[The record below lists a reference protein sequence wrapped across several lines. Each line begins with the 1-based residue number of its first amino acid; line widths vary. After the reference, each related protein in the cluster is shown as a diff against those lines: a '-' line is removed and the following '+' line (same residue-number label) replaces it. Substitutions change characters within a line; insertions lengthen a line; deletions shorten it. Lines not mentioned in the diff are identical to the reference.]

1 MTTLIGEKIKNLR
14 LASDLTQQDL
24 AERAGL
30 NKGFISQLERN
41 LTSISLDSL
50 EDILTALNTTLSEF
64 FSEPPSRQVI
74 FSEDDRRDLEQNGV
88 ENFQL
93 LVPGATNRN
102 MEPALVTLAPGQST
116 QEIEPFSGEEF
127 GYILT
132 GRVMIRLGHQTYRAR
147 KGDSFYF
154 SADRHHQ
161 IKNIGK
167 VTARFLWVTCPP
179 YF

>member
-1 MTTLIGEKIKNLR
+1 LTIRIGEKIKNLR

-30 NKGFISQLERN
+30 TKGFISQLERN
-41 LTSISLDSL
+41 LTSISLGSL
-50 EDILTALNTTLSEF
+50 EDILKALNISLSEF
-64 FSEPPSRQVI
+64 FSDPPTKQVI
-74 FSEDDRRDLEQNGV
+74 FSEEERRDLEQNGV
-88 ENFQL
+88 GSFEW

-102 MEPALVTLAPGQST
+102 MEPALVTLAPGEIT

-127 GYILT
+127 GFVLA
-132 GRVMIRLGHQTYRAR
+132 GRVMIRLGHQTYRAKR
-147 KGDSFYF
+147 GDSFYF

-167 VTARFLWVTCPP
+167 VTARFLWITCPP